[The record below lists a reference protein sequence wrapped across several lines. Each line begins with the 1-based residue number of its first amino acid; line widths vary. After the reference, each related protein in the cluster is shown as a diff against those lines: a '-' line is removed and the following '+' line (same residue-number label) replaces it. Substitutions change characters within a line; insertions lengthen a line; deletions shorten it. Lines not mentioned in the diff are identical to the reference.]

1 MRIAQVQAGLAKFIV
16 RDVVPSLSGWDRV
29 LVGGGGGLLA
39 SRLPALLQQ
48 YAAHPLVAALGVY
61 DAEAEEIDL
70 DTLQQAV
77 QPYIGADA
85 LPIKIPLV
93 GITIKLSQREIDN
106 LFAYIREG

>member
-1 MRIAQVQAGLAKFIV
+1 MQLTH
-16 RDVVPSLSGWDRV
+16 
-29 LVGGGGGLLA
+29 LL
-39 SRLPALLQQ
+39 R
-48 YAAHPLVAALGVY
+48 HWGIY

-77 QPYIGADA
+77 QPYIGTDA

-93 GITIKLSQREIDN
+93 GITIKLSQREVDN